1 MVTQMSLCVRDVMAR
16 RVLLVEAT
24 SSAKNSARM
33 MNKFSVSSLIVS
45 SEGDIVGI
53 VTERDI
59 LTRVVAS
66 GQNPEEVTVREIMS
80 EPIIVVN
87 PDTPLEQAVQIMLME
102 RIKKLPVMDKDGE
115 KVKLV
120 GILSMTDVARIQ
132 PQLIEKIKNLTQKDD
147 PETMAELGFYVR

>member
-1 MVTQMSLCVRDVMAR
+1 MSLCVRDVMAR
-16 RVLLVEAT
+16 RVLLVEAG
-24 SSAKNSARM
+24 SSAKNAARM

-66 GQNPEEVTVREIMS
+66 GQNPEVVTVREIMS

-102 RIKKLPVMDKDGE
+102 RIKKLPVMEKDGE
-115 KVKLV
+115 NVKLV
-120 GILSMTDVARIQ
+120 GILSMTYVARIQ
-132 PQLIEKIKNLTQKDD
+132 PHLIENIKNLTQKDD
-147 PETMAELGFYVR
+147 PEMMAELGFYVR

>member
-59 LTRVVAS
+59 LTRIVAS

-147 PETMAELGFYVR
+147 PEMMAELGFYVR

>member
-1 MVTQMSLCVRDVMAR
+1 MSLFVRDVMAR
-16 RVLLVEAT
+16 RVFLVEAN
-24 SSAKNSARM
+24 SSAKNAARM

-59 LTRVVAS
+59 LARVVAS

-87 PDTPLEQAVQIMLME
+87 PDTPLEQAMQTMLME
-102 RIKKLPVMDKDGE
+102 RIKKLPVMENDGG

-132 PQLIEKIKNLTQKDD
+132 PQLIEKIKNLNQKDD
-147 PETMAELGFYVR
+147 PEMMAELGFYVR

>member
-102 RIKKLPVMDKDGE
+102 RIKKLPVIEKGGE

-132 PQLIEKIKNLTQKDD
+132 PQLIENIKNLTQKDD
-147 PETMAELGFYVR
+147 PEMMAELGFYVR

>member
-1 MVTQMSLCVRDVMAR
+1 MVTHMSLFVRDVMAR
-16 RVLLVEAT
+16 RVFLVEAN
-24 SSAKNSARM
+24 SSAKNAARM

-59 LTRVVAS
+59 LARVVAS

-87 PDTPLEQAVQIMLME
+87 PDTPLEQAMQTMLME
-102 RIKKLPVMDKDGE
+102 RIKKLPVMENDGE

-132 PQLIEKIKNLTQKDD
+132 PQLIEKIKNLIQKDD
-147 PETMAELGFYVR
+147 PEMMAELDFYVR

>member
-1 MVTQMSLCVRDVMAR
+1 
-16 RVLLVEAT
+16 
-24 SSAKNSARM
+24 M

-147 PETMAELGFYVR
+147 PEMMAELGFYVR

>member
-16 RVLLVEAT
+16 RVLLVQAT
-24 SSAKNSARM
+24 SSAKNAARM
-33 MNKFSVSSLIVS
+33 MNKFGVSSLIVS
-45 SEGDIVGI
+45 LEGDIVGI

-147 PETMAELGFYVR
+147 PEMMAELGFYVR

>member
-1 MVTQMSLCVRDVMAR
+1 MVTHMSLFVRDVMAR
-16 RVLLVEAT
+16 RVFLVEAN
-24 SSAKNSARM
+24 SSAKNAARM

-59 LTRVVAS
+59 LARVVAS

-87 PDTPLEQAVQIMLME
+87 PDTPLEQAMQTS
-102 RIKKLPVMDKDGE
+102 P
-115 KVKLV
+115 
-120 GILSMTDVARIQ
+120 
-132 PQLIEKIKNLTQKDD
+132 
-147 PETMAELGFYVR
+147 

>member
-1 MVTQMSLCVRDVMAR
+1 MAR
-16 RVLLVEAT
+16 RVLLVETT
-24 SSAKNSARM
+24 SSAKNAARM

-45 SEGDIVGI
+45 CEGNVVGI

-66 GQNPEEVTVREIMS
+66 GQNPEQVTVREIMS

-87 PDTPLEQAVQIMLME
+87 PETPLEQAVQIMLME
-102 RIKKLPVMDKDGE
+102 RIKKLPVMEKVGE

-132 PQLIEKIKNLTQKDD
+132 PHLIENIKNLTQRDD
-147 PETMAELGFYVR
+147 DEIMAELGFYIR

>member
-1 MVTQMSLCVRDVMAR
+1 MAR
-16 RVLLVEAT
+16 RVLLVEAS
-24 SSAKNSARM
+24 SSAKNAARM

-66 GQNPEEVTVREIMS
+66 GQNPEVVTVREIMS

-102 RIKKLPVMDKDGE
+102 RIKKLPVMEKDGE
-115 KVKLV
+115 NVKLV

-132 PQLIEKIKNLTQKDD
+132 PHLIENIKNLTQKDD
-147 PETMAELGFYVR
+147 PEMMAELGFYVR

>member
-147 PETMAELGFYVR
+147 PEMMAELGFYVR

>member
-1 MVTQMSLCVRDVMAR
+1 MVAQMTLCVRDVMAR
-16 RVLLVEAT
+16 RVLLVEAN
-24 SSAKNSARM
+24 SSAKNAARM

-87 PDTPLEQAVQIMLME
+87 PDTPLDQAVQIMLME
-102 RIKKLPVMDKDGE
+102 RIKKLPVMEKDGE

-132 PQLIEKIKNLTQKDD
+132 PHLIENIKNLTQKND
-147 PETMAELGFYVR
+147 PEIMAELGFYVR

>member
-1 MVTQMSLCVRDVMAR
+1 MAR

-45 SEGDIVGI
+45 SKGDIVGI

-147 PETMAELGFYVR
+147 PEMMAELGFYVR